1 MSHISLKSKRSK
13 ICLWPLLSSGKDQK
27 RIVACTC
34 LSKIINSAN
43 WTESS
48 NSPDWKPESTW
59 TAQHLAWILVS
70 RTNVF
75 FRGEPKAKNDTKGS
89 FSCRSAA
96 GCTRDCNADRLP
108 QITCSPN
115 PTRNAFKEHLLEWA
129 SAKHGLSCIILGP
142 INHSLVSSNGIRMWI
157 EKHCWHR
164 KTLRKWKGA
173 FPALAFFQG
182 HRMRK
187 ARYVVARPMDA
198 LVPIA

>member
-1 MSHISLKSKRSK
+1 MLSFCPWANTSAILEHTENQHK
-13 ICLWPLLSSGKDQK
+13 IHQEGLQS
-27 RIVACTC
+27 ATC
-34 LSKIINSAN
+34 HCSV
-43 WTESS
+43 
-48 NSPDWKPESTW
+48 PFWKPESTW
-59 TAQHLAWILVS
+59 TVQHLAWIFVS

-75 FRGEPKAKNDTKGS
+75 FRGEPKAKHDTKGS

-198 LVPIA
+198 LGPIACII